1 MAKPHRRVRGARRSG
16 ASSTNSNPPMVSSGG
31 YEAPTAGY
39 EDVLYAHGT
48 TKAAALIVTVNMKL
62 ARYVSVQ
69 SWGGATIAGQAM
81 EKLAEPTLIE
91 PARPSPTEEYEN
103 IEKGQ
108 VPDPDNEGQSI
119 EGNVSVTRTRDV
131 PDSLIKAQMDIYMI
145 HYKHWLEET
154 RQWKNNRA
162 RLYALILQH
171 CPPDLEEVLKTM
183 SPWKTVSS
191 GYDAVGLLRMV
202 KNVAHDQTEAK
213 QTVMGFV
220 ESTAE

>member
-1 MAKPHRRVRGARRSG
+1 MGKRRQQGGRRS
-16 ASSTNSNPPMVSSGG
+16 ASSTNTNPSSDKSGG
-31 YEAPTAGY
+31 YKAPTTGY

-48 TKAAALIVTVNMKL
+48 TKAAALFVTVNTKL

-91 PARPSPTEEYEN
+91 PTRPSLREEFEN
-103 IEKGQ
+103 AERGP
-108 VPDPDNEGQSI
+108 VPDPDNPGQTI
-119 EGNVSVTRTRDV
+119 EGDITMTRTREV
-131 PDSLIKAQMDIYMI
+131 PDTRMKSLMDIYMI
-145 HYKHWLEET
+145 HYKVWLEET

-183 SPWKTVSS
+183 SPWMT
-191 GYDAVGLLRMV
+191 
-202 KNVAHDQTEAK
+202 
-213 QTVMGFV
+213 
-220 ESTAE
+220 